1 MRPYLPGSLYDI
13 RKKDVYMPRN
23 ITMDDIA
30 AMAGVTKST
39 VSRYFNGGSVKES
52 TKQRIQEITREYN
65 YQPNAFAR
73 LKARESNVVGVV
85 LPTLNSKI
93 TSRVVTSIGRYLRE
107 QGYEAIIKDSDHSID
122 LELKNIQRL
131 ITLKVDGILLSAINI
146 TDEHRE
152 LIRNSPVP
160 VVVLA
165 QDYDE
170 GICVVYDDY
179 GAGKAIGA
187 CIGRSHPD
195 RVGYMGVDESDEAVG
210 IARKRGVIDGLR
222 ECGVD
227 CIREVSG
234 DYSYES
240 GIGMARELLDQ
251 GPLDALIC
259 ATDRLAFGAYR
270 VLEGH
275 GLRIPEDVSVA
286 GFGGYDESTLLKP
299 ELTTLKFD
307 SYGLGYLGA
316 ETLLKMIREEPV
328 PKKQIVG
335 YRMIEGKSVRK

>member
-1 MRPYLPGSLYDI
+1 
-13 RKKDVYMPRN
+13 MPRN

-52 TKQRIQEITREYN
+52 TEQRIQEITREYN
-65 YQPNAFAR
+65 DELYAFAR

-85 LPTLNSKI
+85 VPILNSKI
-93 TSRVVTSIGRYLRE
+93 TSRMVTSIRRYLRE
-107 QGYEAIIKDSDHSID
+107 QGYEALIKDSDHSID

-131 ITLKVDGILLSAINI
+131 INLKVDGILLSAINI

-152 LIRNSPVP
+152 IIRNSPVP
-160 VVVLA
+160 LVVLA
-165 QDYDE
+165 QDYDD

-179 GAGKAIGA
+179 GAGKAMGTWV
-187 CIGRSHPD
+187 GRGHPD
-195 RVGYMGVDESDEAVG
+195 RVGYMGVDESDGAVG
-210 IARKRGVIDGLR
+210 ITRKKGVLEGLKA
-222 ECGVD
+222 CGVE
-227 CIREVSG
+227 CIREISG

-240 GIGMARELLDQ
+240 GIRMAQELLDQ
-251 GPLDALIC
+251 GPLDAVIC

-270 VLEGH
+270 ILEGR

-316 ETLLKMIREEPV
+316 ETLIKMIREEPV

-335 YRMIEGKSVRK
+335 YQMIEGESVGK

>member
-1 MRPYLPGSLYDI
+1 MPG
-13 RKKDVYMPRN
+13 K

-30 AMAGVTKST
+30 SMAGVTKST

-52 TKQRIQEITREYN
+52 TRVKIQEIIEEYK
-65 YQPNAFAR
+65 YEPNAFAR
-73 LKARESNVVGVV
+73 LKARESNVIGVV

-93 TSRVVTSIGRYLRE
+93 TSRVVTSIGRFLRE
-107 QGYEAIIKDSDHSID
+107 QGYEALIKDSDHSVE

-131 ITLKVDGILLSAINI
+131 ITLKVDGILLSAITI
-146 TDEHRE
+146 TEEHRD
-152 LIRNSPVP
+152 LIRNSPIP

-165 QDYDE
+165 QDYDQ
-170 GICVVYDDY
+170 GNCVVYDDY
-179 GAGKAIGA
+179 GAGKAMGSY
-187 CIGRSHPD
+187 IGREHPV
-195 RVGYMGVDESDEAVG
+195 RVGYLGVYESDEAVG
-210 IARKRGVIDGLR
+210 ITRKRGVLDGLR
-222 ECGVD
+222 EWNVD
-227 CIREVSG
+227 NVSAVSG

-240 GIGMARELLDQ
+240 GIRMTEELLDQ

-270 VLEGH
+270 VLAQR
-275 GLRIPEDVSVA
+275 GLRVPEDVSVV

-316 ETLLKMIREEPV
+316 ETLLKIIKEEPV
-328 PKKQIVG
+328 PKKQIVD
-335 YRMIEGKSVRK
+335 YHMIEGGSVKKRK